1 MTTLVLELPEAF
13 AKALSA
19 KHPDGLEAAA
29 AFALKAYVTGGR
41 PQINKERDANIVRLI
56 LDGKRRADIA
66 KEFGIS
72 LVRVNQIAAEH
83 GGLTDYARTK
93 VNSERDNAI
102 VAHLKDGKRY
112 ADVAF
117 TFGLS
122 ITRVSQLAA
131 MNGITN
137 NRPSQIER
145 QKKVAQ
151 IKLNEEAT
159 QRLMQEWSDE

>member
-1 MTTLVLELPEAF
+1 
-13 AKALSA
+13 
-19 KHPDGLEAAA
+19 
-29 AFALKAYVTGGR
+29 
-41 PQINKERDANIVRLI
+41 
-56 LDGKRRADIA
+56 
-66 KEFGIS
+66 
-72 LVRVNQIAAEH
+72 
-83 GGLTDYARTK
+83 